1 MWSSSPAIIPYR
13 HDWPPKKP
21 WSLSIHWPKPPE
33 PESFK
38 PRMSLNTVRIA
49 VEGSLDEKCDENPE
63 LFKAGVVLVAAL
75 SVGANADRIAK
86 FTGYNRDEVR
96 VMAKRARA
104 GKLWIGHNRFD
115 IDPWFQEEGG
125 NIAFTLDCM
134 VVEGTLERVDDEY
147 DVAGA

>member
-1 MWSSSPAIIPYR
+1 
-13 HDWPPKKP
+13 
-21 WSLSIHWPKPPE
+21 
-33 PESFK
+33 
-38 PRMSLNTVRIA
+38 MSLNTVRVA
-49 VEGSLDEKCDENPE
+49 VEESLDEKCDENPE

-115 IDPWFQEEGG
+115 IDSWFQEGG
-125 NIAFTLDCM
+125 QIAFTLDCM
-134 VVEGTLERVDDEY
+134 VVQGKLERVDDVY
-147 DVAGA
+147 DIAGA